1 MPVMTKDKDKNT
13 TKKKKEVNWKREQLI
28 TDNNNAN
35 KKTNQECYLI
45 FFLFYRNVCLS
56 LIVHIICIHLLVI
69 YSPFISSLPLEKCII
84 N

>member
-45 FFLFYRNVCLS
+45 FY
-56 LIVHIICIHLLVI
+56 
-69 YSPFISSLPLEKCII
+69 FIETSVLA
-84 N
+84 